1 MKNSNI
7 IDGGALVHEVKI
19 YLDVLH
25 ALMLDGVGGE
35 VHDTDVV
42 AVDQRTP

>member
-7 IDGGALVHEVKI
+7 IDGDALAHEVKI
-19 YLDVLH
+19 DLDVLC

-35 VHDTDVV
+35 VHGTDVV
-42 AVDQRTP
+42 VVDQCTP